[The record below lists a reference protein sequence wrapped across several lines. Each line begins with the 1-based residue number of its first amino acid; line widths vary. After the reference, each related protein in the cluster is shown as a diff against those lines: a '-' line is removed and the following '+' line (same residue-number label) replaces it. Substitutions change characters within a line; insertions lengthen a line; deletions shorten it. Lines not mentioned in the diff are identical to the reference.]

1 MTTSVTSTGAVSRY
15 PLVDD
20 LRAIDP
26 GEVAAD
32 HARIGIQADF
42 WALANSVHCPIGQ
55 EPGSAWLL
63 LPRVNGD
70 ALSANAYHSIT
81 WEHESGSTV
90 FVGYVLHR
98 AILQGLDGDGQAPY
112 LCEFRDKRQVLKLSC
127 IDASYNVR
135 RPSPCG
141 DSTLAGYFED
151 TLNTGTPYTWQQMF
165 AAIWGNLPA
174 AVAGSAPTL
183 AYVPT
188 EDPENWEFTG
198 ISAWDAVGQVLEFLQ
213 SRIVL
218 DPLTGTFT
226 VVRLGAAQSGLT
238 AALAA
243 QRHRL
248 MRDDTPRAD
257 LNLSIA
263 PATVRFFFP
272 KRFLSCGQW
281 HDDYVAG
288 GPLVDEFHTIDK
300 TTGLTGAQ
308 AGTVLPYHTDH
319 VAEIEDDGTTVSN
332 ATALGALADDLVAK
346 LADRFNRTTERGFW
360 QFSGIVTSIATGG
373 EIHSVTWRDF
383 GDSVGTVTEVRRD
396 PGQGMVKGPAAKKRC
411 GCGRKR
417 IAVLTSQLD
426 AMASATAAELAF
438 NESNNL
444 VYTGVTFT
452 LWDWQM
458 NVGESVPVG
467 TKLEAEL
474 ICDRWLAQNPY
485 CLVSD
490 TLPA

>member
-1 MTTSVTSTGAVSRY
+1 MSVTRY
-15 PLVDD
+15 PTVNG
-20 LRAIDP
+20 LRCIDP
-26 GEVAAD
+26 GEVAAA
-32 HARIGIQADF
+32 HQQLGIPADF
-42 WALANSVHCPIGQ
+42 WSKANSVTCNVGQ

-70 ALSANAYHSIT
+70 ALGANAYHSIA
-81 WEHESGSTV
+81 WEHENGTTT
-90 FVGYVLHR
+90 FPGWVLHR
-98 AILQGLDGDGQAPY
+98 AVLQGLDGDSYAPY

-127 IDASYNVR
+127 IDAAYNVR

-141 DSTLAGYFED
+141 DSTGEGYFED

-165 AAIWGNLPA
+165 AAVWGNLPA

-188 EDPENWEFTG
+188 EAPENWSFHG

-218 DPLTGTFT
+218 NPLTGVFT
-226 VVRLGAAQSGLT
+226 VARLGAEQTGLT

-243 QRHRL
+243 LTHLRMQ
-248 MRDDTPRAD
+248 DWGPRSD

-272 KRFLSCGQW
+272 KRFHSCGQW
-281 HDDYVAG
+281 YDDYVDG

-308 AGTVLPYHTDH
+308 TGTVLPYHVEI
-319 VAEIEDDGTTVSN
+319 VAEIEDDGSTVAN

-346 LADRFNRTTERGFW
+346 LADRFNRATERGGW
-360 QFSGIVTSIATGG
+360 QYSGIVTSALPGS
-373 EIHSVTWRDF
+373 EIHTVVWRDF
-383 GDSVGTVTEVRRD
+383 GDDTGCVTELRRD
-396 PGQGMVKGPAAKKRC
+396 PGLGVPEKREGKERC
-411 GCGRKR
+411 GCGKKR

-438 NESNNL
+438 NASDDL